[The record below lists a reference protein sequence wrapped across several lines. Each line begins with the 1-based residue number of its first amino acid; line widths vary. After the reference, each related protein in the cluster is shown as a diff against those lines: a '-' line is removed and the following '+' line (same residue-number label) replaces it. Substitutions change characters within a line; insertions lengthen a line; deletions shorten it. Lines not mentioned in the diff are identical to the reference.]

1 MLRLL
6 LCVAFFLHS
15 ALALDEVVDLG
26 YAKYRG
32 KSIGNGVMRWA
43 GMRFARSPS
52 LQEGLR
58 FAAPQD
64 PVKENGT
71 VDASSFGP
79 LCIGTRSVLN
89 SETGGTHAED
99 CLFVNVFSPGTANDT
114 SNLPVFVFIQGGGFS
129 MNGNA
134 NYNGADLIDA
144 ADNGMVVVNFNYR
157 VGPYGFLASDEIA
170 ADQKFSLNNGLKDQ
184 RQALKWVQAHIKQ
197 FGGDP
202 NHVTIGG
209 ASAGGGSVVFQLT
222 AYGGRDDGLFHAA
235 AAESAA
241 FPSLRDVKDSQWQY
255 NELLRQTGC
264 KDLNCMANM
273 DTVQFQNAVR
283 SLQEPFPGG
292 SGPPIYFWNPTIDG
306 DFIKD
311 FTFNELKAGH
321 YVHVPTIFGTAT
333 HDGVIFTP
341 QNVVS
346 LAKAESFLIDN
357 YPGMKWS
364 AISRIWG
371 SETDIAAG
379 NTNGWRAVT
388 ADIYGAI
395 RYDCPGLNISATFS
409 SDKEHS
415 TWHYRWNV
423 GAALHVGELL
433 PIWNNATSA
442 AGVFVQAYW
451 ASFIRSYDPN
461 KFTAE
466 FLVKKGSELKSPDW
480 KPYDAKD
487 PERLV
492 FNDDNNVAMEKVPE
506 VEQKRCDEVDNLG
519 LHLKQPTANGDNS
532 SPSASPSSPSSP
544 AASTGSSSG
553 SPSSPPAHSYGI
565 RNAPFSL
572 TSLIFASITLASLQ
586 WIII

>member
-1 MLRLL
+1 MTTILRLL
-6 LCVAFFLHS
+6 LCVAFFFHS
-15 ALALDEVVDLG
+15 ALALDDVVDLG

-52 LQEGLR
+52 RQEGLR

-64 PVKENGT
+64 PVKEEGI

-79 LCIGTRSVLN
+79 LCIGTRSDLN
-89 SETGGTHAED
+89 AETGGTHGED

-114 SNLPVFVFIQGGGFS
+114 SNLPVYVFIQGGGFS

-134 NYNGADLIDA
+134 DYNGADLIDA
-144 ADNGMVVVNFNYR
+144 AGNGIVVVNFNYR

-170 ADQKFSLNNGLKDQ
+170 TNQNFSLNNGLKDQ
-184 RQALKWVQAHIKQ
+184 RQALKWVQAHIQQ

-202 NHVTIGG
+202 KHVTIGG

-241 FPSLRDVKDSQWQY
+241 FPSLRDVKDSQWQF
-255 NELLRQTGC
+255 NELLGATGC
-264 KDLNCMANM
+264 KDINCMASM
-273 DTVQFQNAVR
+273 DTVQFQKAVR
-283 SLQEPFPGG
+283 TLQKPFPGG
-292 SGPPIYFWNPTIDG
+292 GGPPVYFWNPTIDG

-311 FTFNELKAGH
+311 FTFNELRAGH

-333 HDGVIFTP
+333 HDGINFTP

-346 LAKAESFLIDN
+346 VAKAESFLTDN

-364 AISRIWG
+364 TISRIWG
-371 SETDIAAG
+371 SDTAIAAG
-379 NTNGWRAVT
+379 NSDRWRAVT

-395 RYDCPGLNISATFS
+395 RYACPGLNISATFA

-423 GAALHVGELL
+423 GTASHVGELL
-433 PIWNNATSA
+433 PIWNNATTA

-451 ASFIRSYDPN
+451 ASFIRTYDPN
-461 KFTAE
+461 KFAAE
-466 FLVKKGSELKSPDW
+466 FLVAKGSELKSPNW
-480 KPYDAKD
+480 EPYDAKD
-487 PERLV
+487 PKRLV
-492 FNDDNNVAMEKVPE
+492 FNDDNNVAMEKVSE
-506 VEQKRCDEVDNLG
+506 VEQKRCDDVDSLG
-519 LHLKQPTANGDNS
+519 LHLKQ
-532 SPSASPSSPSSP
+532 
-544 AASTGSSSG
+544 
-553 SPSSPPAHSYGI
+553 
-565 RNAPFSL
+565 
-572 TSLIFASITLASLQ
+572 
-586 WIII
+586 